1 MKKVMCF
8 GTFDVLHLGHI
19 NFFKQAKA
27 CGDQLVVIISRDI
40 NVKKTLVHKEEE
52 RKGLVESIKF
62 VDKALLG
69 NKNDFLSPIIK
80 EKPELICLGYDQ
92 PIKITELK
100 ELLKK
105 RGFELKIKRLKPYL
119 KHKHKSSIIKK
130 KINASFLQ
138 PNSS

>member
-19 NFFKQAKA
+19 NFFKQAKSL
-27 CGDQLVVIISRDI
+27 GDQLVVIISRDV
-40 NVKKTLVHKEEE
+40 NVKKSLVHKEDE
-52 RKGLVESIKF
+52 RRGLVESIMY
-62 VDKALLG
+62 VNKALLG
-69 NKNDFLSPIIK
+69 NKKDFLNPIIK
-80 EKPELICLGYDQ
+80 EKPDLICLGYDQ

-100 ELLKK
+100 KLLKE
-105 RGFELKIKRLKPYL
+105 RGMEVKIKRLKPYL

-138 PNSS
+138 INNS